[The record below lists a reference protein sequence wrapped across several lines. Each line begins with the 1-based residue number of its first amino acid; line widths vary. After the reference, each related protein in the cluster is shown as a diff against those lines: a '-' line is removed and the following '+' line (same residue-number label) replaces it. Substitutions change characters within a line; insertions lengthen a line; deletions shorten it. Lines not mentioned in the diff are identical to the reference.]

1 MQSAYPV
8 TAAQRSIYFGHQL
21 DSVGHLYNTGMY
33 TETVGEFDL
42 DRVLTS
48 IKGVLDQAETLH
60 VNFDVDP
67 DGALV
72 QIPRA
77 DRDWQV
83 EVLDLRAEADPEAA
97 SAAWMQSAMA
107 TPVDLATDLL
117 FTFAVHLLGDEKM
130 RIYQQHHHIVN
141 DGIGIALVLARI
153 ARAYSEGAVPD
164 LSVEW
169 ALERFVQADLEY
181 TGGQQID
188 ADREHW
194 LTELGDLPPVPRLI
208 EAEHPPAPGVTHTT
222 VTVDTDQRAR
232 LDAYAKAHGL
242 RLPVLMIGL
251 LGAYVARATNTSDVV
266 LSMPTTARG
275 TRDLRTIPGMVASVL
290 PMRFDVPAHARI
302 ADVAAAVD
310 TKTWALLK
318 HGRYRGEHIGAA
330 LAARDPHWRPPAV
343 GVNIMPTSTSRHVIG
358 RESDA
363 HMLASGPVGELE
375 FIVLLHKSGQPIE
388 IGLRSHPGN
397 AERCAEIADALSDFV
412 DAFLSDVDEPVWS
425 LPAGAPVSATP
436 HDEDGTGPLALPT
449 ALAKRRDAQVP
460 VTATL
465 RSLRIPAP
473 ENLTRDQLVAAVDA
487 VVTHHHALRATLTAP
502 APILWLLAV
511 PDTVDAASLVHT
523 CDLEPGAAIDELT
536 ALDGVVPDPASG
548 RVLSVAWATGG
559 AGELVLLAPAGL
571 IDERSWDVV
580 AEDFATALRAMG
592 RGRPVTLPAVA
603 VSLKTHAQRFAA
615 EAAAP
620 TRLAELTT
628 WMSVLA
634 PGADLV
640 SPTAVS
646 TTTTGAASG
655 VDVTLSAAELAA
667 ATAAVPALVK
677 GAAADVWA
685 AAVALA
691 VARWDERAVG
701 ATELSVDLWHD
712 GREGDDLSRTVGP
725 LDWTAPARLV
735 LEGDPL
741 GALRAAK
748 ERIRSA
754 GSVGWPMLRYA
765 NVQAGPALAALP
777 APQVSIRT
785 GGDRIAG
792 GVLDVCIRPDG
803 NGGASVR
810 FESDRGLGDAALERL
825 AELWGEAVADL
836 VALAEGGTGSARLT
850 PSDLRHIDLSQ
861 DEIDR
866 IEAVSPV
873 LVEDIWPLSP
883 LQRGL
888 FFQSVFDAAQD
899 IYTAQFSLDFGHRI
913 DISRMRAAAA
923 ALLDENPTVRAGFT
937 NDGLAEPVQ
946 FIGTGVEVPF
956 TEADLSDLPADAQEA
971 RAQELMAADRA
982 RPFDLAAPPLWRM
995 LLIHLGGGVDRLV
1008 VNREFILWDGWSGAL
1023 FVDQLLARYAGEQVT
1038 APEAGFTDYLTWLD
1052 AREPDAA
1059 AAAWRA
1065 AFAGFDTPTLVA
1077 GSTKGRS
1084 PVVPTRI
1091 ESYID
1096 EDLTAG
1102 LRERARTSGVT
1113 LNALMNAVMG
1123 LLLSA
1128 ESGRTDVVFGS
1139 TVAGRPTEIVGL
1151 DRVLGMFLNTVPV
1164 RVTLD
1169 PTESVTALLR
1179 RMQDEYVER
1188 MEHEYLGLG
1197 EIQRATGHTELFDT
1211 LFVLQNFKNASEM
1224 AAQSAKHDIVA
1235 EDSLDHT
1242 HYPLAVVVSP
1252 GERLHVKIDYRHDVV
1267 DAARAQGLH
1276 DRFVGLLE
1284 IVAREGERLVAS
1296 VPALN
1301 SSETAAAAAVWT
1313 TPLPAVEDATIAEML
1328 IAKAAQIPD
1337 EVALVFEDE
1346 RVTYGELAR
1355 RVEGLARH
1363 LIARGGGPEVV
1374 VALGLPRTVEMVV
1387 ALFAVLRAGA
1397 AYLPLELDQ
1406 PDERLKVV
1414 LADARPALAVTTAAV
1429 AQRLDL
1435 DGDTAIRLDEPHD
1448 WDDAPLTAA
1457 ELGAFAPGRPHR
1469 LDHPAYVI
1477 YTSGS
1482 TGKPKGVVTPYRGLT
1497 NMQRNHQD
1505 EIFDPVVASVDGR
1518 RMRVAHTVSFAFDM
1532 SWEEL
1537 LWLVEGHEVHICD
1550 EDLRRDAQALV
1561 RYCDRER
1568 IDVVNV
1574 TPTYATALF
1583 VEGMLDEGIRPDGTT
1598 AHRPPLVLLGG
1609 EAVPDSVWNRLRDTE
1624 GTLGYNLYG
1633 PTEYTINTLGAG
1645 TDDSAT
1651 PTVGTPIRSTH
1662 GHILDPWLRPVVDG
1676 VAGELYIS
1684 GAGLARGYLGRVDI
1698 TADRFVANP
1707 FEPGERMYRTGDFV
1721 RRRADRTSGAT
1732 GGFGGVID
1740 YLGRIDDQVK
1750 IRGYR
1755 VELHEIESVI
1765 EAHPAA
1771 ASAAVVAVDDPL
1783 VPGMK
1788 RLAAYVVPAVAD
1800 SVPESVVAEVLD
1812 HLRAQLPDYMVP
1824 ASLQT
1829 IDAIPMTVNGKLDA
1843 KALPAPEMR
1852 ATAGSREPETEAER
1866 VLCALFAELL
1876 GLETVGADDDFFELG
1891 GHSMIAM
1898 RVVSRVRAA
1907 FDVQLTI
1914 RDLFDARTPAQI
1926 ARLLPAAASALP
1938 AVTAGPRPER
1948 IPLSAAQER
1957 LWMLAQVSDESLAY
1971 HYAHVARLD
1980 GAVDTDALAAALR
1993 DVTARHE
2000 SLRTVIDVTDG
2011 EPHQVIL
2018 AEGGELEVVDAA
2030 ESIAGTAG
2038 AGAVDTLALERL
2050 TANFDLR
2057 TDVPLRVSLLREGP
2071 ERSVIVVVLHHI
2083 ATDEWSDAPLLGDLT
2098 RAYLARSA
2106 GAAPDWQSLPVQY
2119 ADYALWQRRNL
2130 GDDAIEGQLAHWRT
2144 ALAGVPE
2151 EITLPTSRPR
2161 PVQPTGRA
2169 GNATAVLGAEVAR
2182 ALREIA
2188 ESSGGTMFM
2197 ALHAVTAAVLSR
2209 LGAGEDVVVGSP
2221 VSGRS
2226 DSALDDLVGFFVGTV
2241 VLRTDMTGDPSFAD
2255 LVDRVREADLAAM
2268 SNQDVPFQRLVEEF
2282 APARVEGR
2290 NPLFQVMVS
2299 YLQRPAVL
2307 PDLLGV
2313 PTTWEPLTGVRA
2325 KFDLNLTFVEA
2336 PDTGEVTVGVEYA
2349 TDLFDHAI
2357 VETILAVL
2365 LRVAGEVAADPTLR
2379 LADLSLQADDEQR
2392 RQLTLGVGERAGY
2405 ADVTVA
2411 EMLSRAAAPAP
2422 DAVALVSADDT
2433 ITHAELDAR
2442 SNRLARLLIADGAG
2456 PGDLVAVAVPRS
2468 VDQVVAIHA
2477 VVKSGAAY
2485 LPIDTGL
2492 PAARIEYLLSDAN
2505 PVRVLAVAAT
2515 ALPDTGART
2524 DLDDPAVRARL
2535 AELPGTT
2542 IADIDRRASL
2552 TSTHPVY
2559 VIYTSGSTG
2568 NPKGV
2573 VVEHRSVVN
2582 RLRWVQ
2588 DRLPLDPADR
2598 VIVKTPATFDVS
2610 VWELFWPTVTG
2621 ATAVVAGP
2629 DDHRDPAAL
2638 VSLLREQSVTV
2649 AHFVPS
2655 MLEEVLSE
2663 SGFTETNL
2671 RRVVCSGEALQYR
2684 TVERFAAALPTA
2696 TIENLYGPTEAAV
2709 EVTLA
2714 ADLASRV
2721 GAEGACEIGGP
2732 GTNVALYV
2740 LDSRLRPVPSG
2751 MSGELYLGG
2760 VQVARGYLGRP
2771 ALTAE
2776 RFVADPYGDPGA
2788 RLYRTGDLV
2797 RWNPAAELEYLGRI
2811 DDQVKIRGLR
2821 IELGEVET
2829 ALEALPSVA
2838 RAVASVVDN
2847 ASGAPVLVGYVVPAT
2862 AAAGGVGST
2871 AAGGVGSTAAGGVGS
2886 TAAGGVDSTAV
2897 RGALAG
2903 TVPDH
2908 LIPALIIAIDAV
2920 PVSFN
2925 GKLDRKALPRP
2936 SFDAATESRA
2946 PRTEW
2951 ERRVCEVFA
2960 QALGVDAVGVDDDFF
2975 ALGGHSLTAIRL
2987 VNALRTEL
2995 GVDVPVRAVF
3005 EAPTVALLAP
3015 LAQLATGR
3023 TRAALVAG
3031 ERPAVLP
3038 VSFAQQRMWVL
3049 DRLGADGGAYNVPI
3063 SWRVSGPVDVVA
3075 LAEAVRDLMLRHE
3088 PLRTVF
3094 PEVDGQPAQVILPAD
3109 AVEVDLDRR
3118 DIRPEDVAAATAEA
3132 ARFRFDLESQAP
3144 VRVSVLETG
3153 DDTVVVLVIHHIAT
3167 DEWSTRALLTDLMTA
3182 YALRQSGR
3190 APQWDPLPVQYAD
3203 YTLWQRELLGDVADA
3218 RSVAARQSE
3227 YWRQTLAGL
3236 PEEIPLPT
3244 DRTRPARFGYRGGAA
3259 YLAVEPE
3266 VVAGLREV
3274 ARARGVSMFMLV
3286 QAAVAVLLHKS
3297 GAGVDIP
3304 LGTPVSGRADSRLE
3318 DLVGF
3323 FLNTLVLRTDLA
3335 GDPTIAELLDRIR
3348 DTDLA
3353 AFENQDLPF
3362 EQVVDAVL
3370 GSGARSRSMHPLFQT
3385 MVVYLTEPNP
3395 GEGFGGESGLTPEPI
3410 EVTTAKFDLSFD
3422 FVEYAGTDTVVG
3434 MVEYSSDLFDHA
3446 TAERLAAGLGQV
3458 LREFASRPAEYRLS
3472 AIDAIPASDR
3482 EAMTRRWNTNPMDVP
3497 ATTVPALFAAAA
3509 ERYRGEPA
3517 LAAGSVAWTFG
3528 ELEQRVNRLAR
3539 LLIAHGVG
3547 PEVPVALL
3555 LPRTADALT
3564 AILAVLTAG
3573 GAYIACD
3580 PQAPAARTAAVFETT
3595 TPSLVLTTAALVE
3608 RVPVTGA
3615 TVLVLD
3621 DAAVTERI
3629 AEQDPAPVGDR
3640 DRTAPLRPEHP
3651 AYVVHTSGST
3661 GVPKAVV
3668 AVHRGLVTLFHSHR
3682 ADLYRPTQRRTGRER
3697 LRVGH
3702 AWSFAFDASWQ
3713 PQLWLLDGHALCLV
3727 DEETQR
3733 DPRKM
3738 VAQAQTQEWD
3748 FVEVTPSHLAQ
3759 LIDAG
3764 LLDGDRVPA
3773 SLGFGGE
3780 AVAQPL
3786 WDRLRALGG
3795 TESYNLYG
3803 PSESTV
3809 DALVARASGSAVPV
3823 AGRPVGNTRAHILDE
3838 WLRPVPVG
3846 VEGELYLSGDGLARG
3861 YGGESGRTAER
3872 FVADPFGAPGARMYR
3887 TGDRAR
3893 WLAGDEEHG
3902 LAGSIQY
3909 RGRSDDQVK
3918 VRGYRIEPAEVEAA
3932 LLADPAVADGVVQA
3946 RTDTGSTV
3954 LVGYVVAADAN
3965 LDVAALRRRLG
3976 ATLPDYMV
3984 PSAFVVLDTLPTLPN
3999 GKLDRASLPRPEIR
4013 PAGEY
4018 RAPGTATE
4026 KLLCDLVAEQLGAER
4041 VGVDDDLFAL
4051 GCDSIG
4057 VMALLSRLRAAGV
4070 EADAAQVF
4078 AAGSLGDLAAEL
4090 DDTGIHS

>member
-67 DGALV
+67 DGVLV

-130 RIYQQHHHIVN
+130 RIYQQYHHIVN

-275 TRDLRTIPGMVASVL
+275 SRDLRTIPGMVASVL

-425 LPAGAPVSATP
+425 LPAGAPVSTTP

-523 CDLEPGAAIDELT
+523 CDLDPGAAIDELT
-536 ALDGVVPDPASG
+536 ALDGVVPDPAAG

-580 AEDFATALRAMG
+580 AEDVATALRAMH

-646 TTTTGAASG
+646 TTATGAASG
-655 VDVTLSAAELAA
+655 VDVTLSAAEFAA

-691 VARWDERAVG
+691 VARWDERAAG

-735 LEGDPL
+735 LEDDPL

-803 NGGASVR
+803 NGGARVR

-1038 APEAGFTDYLTWLD
+1038 APEAGFTDYLTWLA

-1091 ESYID
+1091 ESYVD
-1096 EDLTAG
+1096 EDLTAA

-1164 RVTLD
+1164 RVTLRPD
-1169 PTESVTALLR
+1169 ETLAELLR
-1179 RMQDEYVER
+1179 RMQDEYVDR

-1197 EIQRATGHTELFDT
+1197 EIQRATGHAELFDT

-1267 DAARAQGLH
+1267 DAVRAHGLH
-1276 DRFVGLLE
+1276 DRFVNLLE

-1296 VPALN
+1296 VPAR
-1301 SSETAAAAAVWT
+1301 SAGETAAARTAWA

-1337 EVALVFEDE
+1337 ETALVFEGE
-1346 RVTYGELAR
+1346 QVTYGQLAR

-1363 LIARGGGPEVV
+1363 LIGRGAGPEVV
-1374 VALGLPRTVEMVV
+1374 VALGLPRTVDMVV

-1414 LADARPALAVTTAAV
+1414 LADARPALAVTTTAV
-1429 AQRLDL
+1429 AVRLDL
-1435 DGDTAIRLDEPHD
+1435 DPDTAIRLDEPRD
-1448 WDDAPLTAA
+1448 WDEKGLTDA
-1457 ELGAFAPGRPHR
+1457 ELGAFAPGKPHR

-1583 VEGMLDEGIRPDGTT
+1583 AEGLLDEGPGPDGAA

-1609 EAVPDSVWNRLRDTE
+1609 EAVPDSVWNRLRDTD

-1651 PTVGTPIRSTH
+1651 PTVGTPIRATH

-1698 TADRFVANP
+1698 TSDRFVANP
-1707 FEPGERMYRTGDFV
+1707 FEPGKRMYRTGDFV
-1721 RRRADRTSGAT
+1721 RRRADHASGAT

-1783 VPGMK
+1783 VSGMK
-1788 RLAAYVVPAVAD
+1788 RLAAYVVPASGDGDVAG
-1800 SVPESVVAEVLD
+1800 VLLD

-1824 ASLQT
+1824 ASLQA

-1876 GLETVGADDDFFELG
+1876 GLEKVGADDDFFELG

-1898 RVVSRVRAA
+1898 RVVSRVRAE

-1938 AVTAGPRPER
+1938 AITAGPRPDR

-1957 LWMLAQVSDESLAY
+1957 LWMLAQVSGGASGATGGVSESLAY

-1980 GAVDTDALAAALR
+1980 GAVDTDALAAAVR
-1993 DVTARHE
+1993 DLTARHE
-2000 SLRTVIDVTDG
+2000 SLRTVVAVTDG

-2018 AEGGELEVVDAA
+2018 PAGGDLEVVDV
-2030 ESIAGTAG
+2030 TADTVD
-2038 AGAVDTLALERL
+2038 AVAFERL

-2057 TDVPLRVSLLREGP
+2057 TDVPLRVGLLREGP

-2098 RAYLARSA
+2098 RAYLARTR
-2106 GAAPDWQSLPVQY
+2106 GAAPDWTPLPVQY
-2119 ADYALWQRRNL
+2119 ADYALWQRDVL
-2130 GDDAIEGQLAHWRT
+2130 GEKGVEGQLVYWRT
-2144 ALAGVPE
+2144 ALAGLPE

-2161 PVQPTGRA
+2161 PVAPTGRA
-2169 GNATAVLGAEVAR
+2169 GNATAVLGADVAR
-2182 ALREIA
+2182 RLGEIA
-2188 ESSGGTMFM
+2188 ESHGGTMFM

-2209 LGAGEDVVVGSP
+2209 LGAGDDVVVGSP

-2241 VLRTDMTGDPSFAD
+2241 VLRTDLSGDPSFGD

-2268 SNQDVPFQRLVEEF
+2268 SHQDVPFQRLVEEF

-2313 PTTWEPLTGVRA
+2313 PTTWEQLSNVRA
-2325 KFDLNLTFVEA
+2325 KFDLNVTFVEA
-2336 PDTGEVTVGVEYA
+2336 PDTGDVTVVAEYA
-2349 TDLFDHAI
+2349 TDLFDHPV
-2357 VETILAVL
+2357 VEMILSVL
-2365 LRVAGEVAADPTLR
+2365 QRAAADVAADPAVR
-2379 LADLSLQADDEQR
+2379 LADLSLLDADQQR
-2392 RQLTLGVGERAGY
+2392 RRLTQGVGETAAY
-2405 ADVTVA
+2405 EDVTLA
-2411 EMLSRAAAPAP
+2411 EMLSRG
-2422 DAVALVSADDT
+2422 
-2433 ITHAELDAR
+2433 AELDPTAMALTSGDEAVTHADLDTR

-2456 PGDLVAVAVPRS
+2456 PGELVAVAVPRS
-2468 VDQVVAIHA
+2468 IDQVVAIHA

-2492 PAARIEYLLSDAN
+2492 PAARIEYLLGDAN
-2505 PVRVLAVAAT
+2505 PVRVLATAAT
-2515 ALPDTGART
+2515 TLPGASART
-2524 DLDDPAVRARL
+2524 DLGDPAVRARL
-2535 AELPGTT
+2535 ADLSDAPVTD
-2542 IADIDRRASL
+2542 ADRRGPL
-2552 TSTHPVY
+2552 TPAHPVY

-2573 VVEHRSVVN
+2573 VVAHRSVVN
-2582 RLRWVQ
+2582 RLRWVE
-2588 DRLPLDPADR
+2588 DRLPLEVTDR
-2598 VIVKTPATFDVS
+2598 VVLKTPATFDVS

-2621 ATAVVAGP
+2621 ATTVVAGP

-2638 VSLLREQSVTV
+2638 VRLLQEQSVTV

-2663 SGFTETNL
+2663 SGFAGTNL

-2684 TVERFAAALPTA
+2684 TVERFAAALPAA
-2696 TIENLYGPTEAAV
+2696 TIDNLYGPTEAAV

-2714 ADLASRV
+2714 PDLSSRA
-2721 GAEGACEIGGP
+2721 GAVGACEIGGP

-2751 MSGELYLGG
+2751 VSGELYLGG
-2760 VQVARGYLGRP
+2760 VQVADGYLGRP
-2771 ALTAE
+2771 ALTAD
-2776 RFVADPYGDPGA
+2776 RFVADPYGKPGT

-2797 RWNPAAELEYLGRI
+2797 RWAASGELEYLGRI

-2829 ALEALPSVA
+2829 ALEARPSVA
-2838 RAVASVVDN
+2838 RAVAAVAENSG
-2847 ASGAPVLVGYVVPAT
+2847 GAPVLVGYVVPAT
-2862 AAAGGVGST
+2862 GAALDPAALRGELVGVI
-2871 AAGGVGSTAAGGVGS
+2871 
-2886 TAAGGVDSTAV
+2886 
-2897 RGALAG
+2897 
-2903 TVPDH
+2903 PDH
-2908 LIPALIIAIDAV
+2908 LVPAVIVAIDSV

-2936 SFDAATESRA
+2936 AFDAVAESRA
-2946 PRTEW
+2946 PRTEL
-2951 ERRVCEVFA
+2951 EERVCALFA
-2960 QALGVDAVGVDDDFF
+2960 EALGVESVGIDDDFF

-2987 VNALRTEL
+2987 VNALRSEL
-2995 GVDVPVRAVF
+2995 GVDLPVRAVF
-3005 EAPTVALLAP
+3005 EAPTVARLAP
-3015 LAQLATGR
+3015 LAQRAQGGGR
-3023 TRAALVAG
+3023 PELVVG

-3038 VSFAQQRMWVL
+3038 LSYAQQRMWIL

-3063 SWRVSGPVDVVA
+3063 SWRVSGSVDVVA
-3075 LAEAVRDLMLRHE
+3075 LAEAVRDLMIRHE

-3094 PEVDGQPAQVILPAD
+3094 PEVAGQPQQVILPAD
-3109 AVEVDLDRR
+3109 DVEVDLERR
-3118 DIRPEDVAAATAEA
+3118 SVRAEDVAAATAEA
-3132 ARFRFDLESQAP
+3132 ARYRFDLETQAP
-3144 VRVSVLETG
+3144 VRVSVLET
-3153 DDTVVVLVIHHIAT
+3153 DEATVVVLVIHHIAT

-3182 YALRQSGR
+3182 YALRQAGR
-3190 APQWDPLPVQYAD
+3190 APQWEPLPVQYAD
-3203 YTLWQRELLGDVADA
+3203 FTLWQRDLLGDGADEE
-3218 RSVAARQSE
+3218 SVAARQAG

-3236 PEEIPLPT
+3236 PEELTLPT
-3244 DRTRPARFGYRGGAA
+3244 DRTRPARFGYRGGAV
-3259 YLAVEPE
+3259 YLALEPD
-3266 VVAGLREV
+3266 VVTGLREV
-3274 ARARGVSMFMLV
+3274 ARAHGVSMFMLV

-3297 GAGVDIP
+3297 GAGTDIP
-3304 LGTPVSGRADSRLE
+3304 IGTPVSGRGDSRLE

-3323 FLNTLVLRTDLA
+3323 FLNTLVLRTDLS
-3335 GDPTIAELLDRIR
+3335 GDPTVGELLGRIR
-3348 DTDLA
+3348 ETDLE

-3362 EQVVDAVL
+3362 EQVADAVL
-3370 GSGARSRSMHPLFQT
+3370 GAGARSRSMHPLFQT

-3395 GEGFGGESGLTPEPI
+3395 GEGFGGDAGLTPEPI

-3434 MVEYSSDLFDHA
+3434 MVEYSSDLFDRS
-3446 TAERLAAGLGQV
+3446 TAERLAAGLAQV
-3458 LREFASRPAEYRLS
+3458 LRELATRPADHRL
-3472 AIDAIPASDR
+3472 AQIDAIPAADR
-3482 EAMTRRWNTNPMDVP
+3482 EATTRRWNTNPMDVP
-3497 ATTVPALFAAAA
+3497 ATTVPALFADAAQRYHA
-3509 ERYRGEPA
+3509 EAA
-3517 LAAGSVAWTFG
+3517 LFAGGDEWTFG
-3528 ELEQRVNRLAR
+3528 ELAQRVNRLAR

-3547 PEVPVALL
+3547 PEVPVALM
-3555 LPRTADALT
+3555 LPRTDDALT
-3564 AILAVLTAG
+3564 AMLAVLTAG
-3573 GAYIACD
+3573 GAYLACD
-3580 PQAPAARTAAVFETT
+3580 PQAPAARTAAIFATS
-3595 TPSLVLTTAALVE
+3595 TPVLVLTTAALAAQ
-3608 RVPVTGA
+3608 VPATGA
-3615 TVLVLD
+3615 AVLELD
-3621 DAAVTERI
+3621 DADLVARV
-3629 AEQDPAPVGDR
+3629 AEQDPAPVSDR
-3640 DRTAPLRPEHP
+3640 DRIAPLRAEHP

-3668 AVHRGLVTLFHSHR
+3668 ALHRGLVTLFHSHR
-3682 ADLYRPTQRRTGRER
+3682 TDLYRPTQRRSGRER

-3727 DEETQR
+3727 DEVTQR

-3738 VAQAQTQEWD
+3738 VLQAQTQEWD

-3809 DALVARASGSAVPV
+3809 DALVARSSDSAVPV
-3823 AGRPVGNTRAHILDE
+3823 AGRPVGNTRAHILDA
-3838 WLRPVPVG
+3838 WLRPVPIG

-3932 LLADPAVADGVVQA
+3932 LLADPAVADAVVQA
-3946 RTDTGSTV
+3946 RTDTGSAV
-3954 LVGYVVAADAN
+3954 LVAYLVAAGPD
-3965 LDVAALRRRLG
+3965 LDVAALRRRVS
-3976 ATLPDYMV
+3976 AVLPDYMV
-3984 PSAFVVLDTLPTLPN
+3984 PSAFVVLPALPTLPN
-3999 GKLDRASLPRPEIR
+3999 GKLDRSALPRPEIR
-4013 PAGEY
+4013 SAGDH
-4018 RAPGTATE
+4018 RAPSTATE
-4026 KLLCDLVAEQLGAER
+4026 KLLCRLVAEQLGVER

-4057 VMALLSRLRAAGV
+4057 VMALLSRLRAVGIDA
-4070 EADAAQVF
+4070 EAAQVF
-4078 AAGSLGDLAAEL
+4078 AAASLGDLAADL
-4090 DDTGIHS
+4090 DQTGIHS